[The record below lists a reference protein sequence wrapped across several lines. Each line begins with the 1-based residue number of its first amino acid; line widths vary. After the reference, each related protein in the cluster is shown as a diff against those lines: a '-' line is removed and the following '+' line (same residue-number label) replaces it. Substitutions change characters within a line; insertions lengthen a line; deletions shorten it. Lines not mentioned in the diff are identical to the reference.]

1 MVMENNNYIGIDF
14 GGTNIKIGCF
24 SIDMNPVR
32 DRPPLAAVRHQGC
45 LASNG
50 MKPLWKTSIPTDA
63 QMGPTAVI
71 DRMVDT
77 IKEMAGKKNTLF
89 ETIKAV
95 GIGAPGPAKYTE
107 GIIIKCAN
115 LPKFTNVPISKML
128 KDKLSKPVILEND
141 ANAACYG
148 EFVAGAGKNI
158 KNMVFF
164 TLGTGIGGGII
175 SDGKLLRGSDGNA
188 AELGHIII
196 QINGRLCT
204 CGQRGCGEAYASAT
218 NTAKRATE
226 AIEAGGKSS
235 LEAVL
240 KKNGQITCKDVYD
253 HLAKG
258 DELAKKITDET
269 AEVLAVLC
277 VNALHYTEPEKIVFA
292 GGMIAAGK
300 PLLDRIKFYFNQH
313 IWKIKQEDTVEICFA
328 TVGED
333 AGIIGAAALAR
344 EL

>member
-1 MVMENNNYIGIDF
+1 MENKNYIGIDF

-24 SIDMNPVR
+24 SADMK
-32 DRPPLAAVRHQGC
+32 L
-45 LASNG
+45 
-50 MKPLWKTSIPTDA
+50 LWKTSIPTDA
-63 QMGPTAVI
+63 QMGPAAVI
-71 DRMVDT
+71 DRIVEI
-77 IKEMAGKKNTLF
+77 IKEMAGKKNTSL

-107 GIIIKCAN
+107 GIIIQCAN

-128 KDKLSKPVILEND
+128 KEKLGKPVILDND

-148 EFVAGAGKNI
+148 EFVAGTGKNI

-164 TLGTGIGGGII
+164 TLGTGIGGGVI

-188 AELGHIII
+188 AELGHIIV

-204 CGQRGCGEAYASAT
+204 CGQHGCAEAYASAS
-218 NTAKRATE
+218 NTAKRAVE
-226 AIEAGGKSS
+226 AIEAGAESS
-235 LEAVL
+235 LKEVL
-240 KKNGQITCKDVYD
+240 KKNGQITSKDVYEY
-253 HLAKG
+253 LAKG

-277 VNALHYTEPEKIVFA
+277 VNALHFTEPEKIVFA
-292 GGMIAAGK
+292 GGMIAAGDI
-300 PLLDRIKFYFNQH
+300 LLDRIKYYFKQH
-313 IWKIKQEDTVEICFA
+313 IWKIKQEDNVEICFA

-333 AGIIGAAALAR
+333 AGIIGAAALAK

>member
-1 MVMENNNYIGIDF
+1 MVMENKNYIGIDF

-24 SIDMNPVR
+24 SADLR
-32 DRPPLAAVRHQGC
+32 L
-45 LASNG
+45 
-50 MKPLWKTSIPTDA
+50 LWKTSIPTDA
-63 QMGPTAVI
+63 HIGPATVI
-71 DRMVDT
+71 DRMVET
-77 IKEMAGKKNTLF
+77 IKETAGKKNTPL

-95 GIGAPGPAKYTE
+95 GIGTPGPAKYSE
-107 GIIIKCAN
+107 GLIIRCAN

-128 KDKLSKPVILEND
+128 KEKLGKPVILDND
-141 ANAACYG
+141 ANVACLG
-148 EFVAGAGKNI
+148 EFVAGTGKNI

-164 TLGTGIGGGII
+164 TLGTGIGSGII
-175 SDGKLLRGSDGNA
+175 DDGKLLHGSGDNA
-188 AELGHIII
+188 AELGHTIV
-196 QINGRLCT
+196 QMNGRLCS
-204 CGQRGCGEAYASAT
+204 CGQKGCGEVYASAS
-218 NTAKRATE
+218 NTAKRAAE
-226 AIEAGGKSS
+226 AIEAGAKSS
-235 LEAVL
+235 LKEVL
-240 KKNGQITCKDVYD
+240 KKNGQITSKDVYE

-277 VNALHYTEPEKIVFA
+277 VNALHCTEPEKIVFA

-300 PLLDRIKFYFNQH
+300 PLLERIKYYFKQH

-333 AGIIGAAALAR
+333 AGIIGAAALAK